1 VFIPAFA
8 GMGAD
13 LWQQTWGRT
22 PDPADH
28 DEDVTEMNEACPASS
43 EWVQRSVASLTALID
58 KPGQPTGQ
66 LRDRDRQ
73 ETTMLKKISTA
84 LIVVS
89 MLAAPAMAAGI
100 AKTTPAPITK
110 PVTSADNKV
119 QAKPGVLN
127 ANAKMVRHHHR
138 HARPHHRFHK
148 KMSVHKVHKHTAI
161 QTTVAHKRG

>member
-1 VFIPAFA
+1 
-8 GMGAD
+8 
-13 LWQQTWGRT
+13 
-22 PDPADH
+22 
-28 DEDVTEMNEACPASS
+28 
-43 EWVQRSVASLTALID
+43 
-58 KPGQPTGQ
+58 
-66 LRDRDRQ
+66 
-73 ETTMLKKISTA
+73 MLKMFSAAVIAAS
-84 LIVVS
+84 I
-89 MLAAPAMAAGI
+89 LAAPAMAAGI

-161 QTTVAHKRG
+161 QTTVVHKRG